1 MVEVKRKDGTF
12 ESVRAMPDEGWATNP
27 GEWLKE
33 PGESQR

>member
-12 ESVRAMPDEGWATNP
+12 ESVRAMPDEGWSTNP